1 MLPTKKVKSR
11 ERAFCNMICLL
22 LEDMPEGEVKD
33 LVKPGVVHQHV
44 VKRKYRASAQVNYVE
59 SQMQSNSNR
68 SQRVLSS
75 SNPHTHLSV
84 SNPSPVFATNPV
96 LCCFWKI

>member
-1 MLPTKKVKSR
+1 
-11 ERAFCNMICLL
+11 MICLL

-59 SQMQSNSNR
+59 SQMKSNSNR
-68 SQRVLSS
+68 SQRILSLQI
-75 SNPHTHLSV
+75 HTHIYLLV
-84 SNPSPVFATNPV
+84 ILHQYLQPIQCYAAFEKSNYS
-96 LCCFWKI
+96 